1 MKAEKLKSLKAD
13 SAANAAELE
22 KLTPESQIYDYQR
35 PFFDSAARRNLAVF
49 SRQTGKDWTASMRGV
64 RRLLMGW
71 GNQYIFA
78 PTERQSLEHFQKAKS
93 AFEQY
98 LEAFAMRYGVE
109 NALTVE
115 EVEEVREN
123 ASSEGVLLAKS
134 LRLSNGQ
141 KYTVMPGKAGNV
153 RGGSGSVIITEFAF
167 FENQAEFWEA
177 AAAYVTKPEAFPKVI
192 DVITTPNGK
201 GDLVWQWWHE
211 NFVTRE
217 KKSWRCFFTDIHAAA
232 AEWEKRGLLPED
244 YPTAKDYVAF
254 LRETYS
260 ADSFA
265 QEFECRFLDRA
276 NTLFSYELI
285 ARCESEKATR
295 ALDRE
300 IFANPYGR
308 FYLGVDVGRKKDLTV
323 LWVLERVHGIAV
335 TRGVIELRAAPFK
348 AQFEAISE
356 ILEHHNVRKCRI
368 DATGIG
374 MMLAESLR
382 EKFGAWRVEE
392 CQFTQKF
399 KEEIFE
405 TTRAEMEAAK
415 VLIPCAKD
423 IREDLRGVQK
433 VTTARGNVSY
443 YAPSSEDGHSDRA
456 TALALAVSASMR
468 AEPSRAYADED
479 FEPNPYAFL

>member
-1 MKAEKLKSLKAD
+1 MT
-13 SAANAAELE
+13 LE
-22 KLTPESQIYDYQR
+22 KITPESQLYDYQR
-35 PFFDSAARRNLAVF
+35 PFFGSEARRNLAVF
-49 SRQTGKDWTASMRGV
+49 SRQTGKDWTASLRGV

-78 PTERQSLEHFQKAKS
+78 PTERQSLEHFEKAKR

-98 LEAFAMRYGVE
+98 LEAFALRYGVE
-109 NALTVE
+109 NALSVE

-123 ASSEGVLLAKS
+123 ASREGVLLAKS

-141 KYTVMPGKAGNV
+141 KYVVMPGKAGNV

-201 GDLVWQWWHE
+201 GDMVWQWWFE
-211 NFVTRE
+211 NFVSKE
-217 KKSWRCFFTDIHAAA
+217 KRNWACFFTDIHAAA
-232 AEWEKRGLLPED
+232 AEWERRGLLPAD
-244 YPTAKDYVAF
+244 YPTAADYVRF

-276 NTLFSYELI
+276 NALFSYDLI

-300 IFANPYGR
+300 IFANPWAR
-308 FYLGVDVGRKKDLTV
+308 FYLGVDVGRKHDLTV
-323 LWVLERVHGIAV
+323 LWLIERVHGVAV
-335 TRGVIELRAAPFK
+335 TRAVIDMRGAPFRE
-348 AQFEAISE
+348 QFEAISE
-356 ILEHHNVRKCRI
+356 ILENRGVRRCRI

-374 MMLAESLR
+374 MMLAEQLR
-382 EKFGAWRVEE
+382 ERFGSWRVEE

-405 TTRAEMEAAK
+405 TTRAEMEAGKA
-415 VLIPCAKD
+415 LIPCAKD

-443 YAPSSEDGHSDRA
+443 YAPSSEDGHSDHA
-456 TALALAVSASMR
+456 TALALAVSASKR

-479 FEPNPYAFL
+479 YAENPYANL